1 MTTLPT
7 IGGLYLPEFRSAVCA
22 SGEVVL
28 DFRTRP
34 CIPTYHDGRWF
45 DNDAHQK
52 AHDHATG
59 RTPLVNDGLHDEAA
73 ALIPGLLETWKAERR
88 ADAERRRRE
97 HADKHQP
104 SQPDD
109 AGDWQEYAT

>member
-1 MTTLPT
+1 M
-7 IGGLYLPEFRSAVCA
+7 I
-22 SGEVVL
+22 L

-73 ALIPGLLETWKAERR
+73 RSFPDFLKRGKQSVAPMLNVAGANTPTSTSR
-88 ADAERRRRE
+88 ASRTML
-97 HADKHQP
+97 
-104 SQPDD
+104 
-109 AGDWQEYAT
+109 ATGRSTPRDPTHLAA